1 MTHIFRCQTQHKN
14 GIGWSLSLYSM
25 GPCILAK
32 GYLLVD
38 AENIFLQAITKFPN
52 WGGASISAVTVCSP
66 VSLVEN

>member
-1 MTHIFRCQTQHKN
+1 
-14 GIGWSLSLYSM
+14 M

-52 WGGASISAVTVCSP
+52 WGGASISAVTVFVFQRYQTIFGCTVRHLYSIYHSSALHP
-66 VSLVEN
+66 EKEA